1 MKITFVTATLTS
13 GGSERVMSIVANKM
27 QERGYEV
34 EIICLNDQIVFYPI
48 NEGIK
53 ITHVEVEAGTK
64 SLPKKLWWFR
74 KYIQKTQPDVVIAF
88 MVSVYTVTLLA
99 LMGVDI
105 PVISSVR
112 NDPAYS
118 NLRKK
123 ITRKILLPR
132 SAHVVVQT
140 QQIKEF
146 FSKNIQKM
154 TTVIYNPVNER
165 VFETSYDDD
174 NVDDNENLKLKV
186 KDGVEVKVD
195 GLKVKVEE
203 RLNRIISV
211 GRLYPQKDQKMMI
224 EAFAKVSERFPD
236 WKLVIFGEGP
246 QRRALE
252 TIIQDPR
259 FKIQD
264 KVSLPGRS
272 ENIIDELKKS
282 KVFCLSSVYEGM
294 SNALVE
300 AICVGLPIV
309 TTKVSGT
316 EELIK
321 DGENGFIVNIGDTD
335 AMAEALTKI
344 LKDENLQKQFS
355 ENNKAQAIKFETNAI
370 VDQWENLVNSV
381 VRLKV
386 KG

>member
-1 MKITFVTATLTS
+1 MMKLTFVTATLTS

-64 SLPKKLWWFR
+64 SLPKKLCWFR
-74 KYIQKTQPDVVIAF
+74 KHIQKTQPDVVIAF

-99 LMGVDI
+99 LIGIDI

-123 ITRKILLPR
+123 ITRKLLLPR

-140 QQIKEF
+140 QQIKKF
-146 FSKNIQKM
+146 FNKSIQNM
-154 TTVIYNPVNER
+154 TTVIYNPVNEK
-165 VFETSYDDD
+165 VF
-174 NVDDNENLKLKV
+174 KLQPSK
-186 KDGVEVKVD
+186 KE
-195 GLKVKVEE
+195 
-203 RLNRIISV
+203 NRIISV
-211 GRLYPQKDQKMMI
+211 GRLYPQKDQKTMI
-224 EAFAKVSERFPD
+224 EAFAKVSEHHPD
-236 WKLVIFGEGP
+236 WQLVIFGEGP
-246 QRRALE
+246 ERKALE
-252 TIIQDPR
+252 LLVER
-259 FKIQD
+259 LKVKD
-264 KVSLPGRS
+264 KVYMPGRS
-272 ENIIDELKKS
+272 ENIIDELNKS
-282 KVFCLSSVYEGM
+282 KIFCLSSIYEGM

-316 EELIK
+316 EELIQ
-321 DGENGFIVNIGDTD
+321 DGKNGFTVNIGDKES
-335 AMAEALTKI
+335 MAKALTKI
-344 LKDENLQKQFS
+344 IEDENLQNQFA
-355 ENNKAQAIKFETNAI
+355 EKNKAQAIKFETNTI
-370 VDQWENLVNSV
+370 VNQWEVLVNSV

>member
-1 MKITFVTATLTS
+1 MKLTFVTATLTS

-48 NEGIK
+48 NDGIK
-53 ITHVEVEAGTK
+53 ITHVEIEAGTK

-123 ITRKILLPR
+123 ITRKLLLPR

-140 QQIKEF
+140 QQIKQY
-146 FSKNIQKM
+146 FSKNIQEK

-165 VFETSYDDD
+165 VFETSHDNDDD
-174 NVDDNENLKLKV
+174 NDNPELKI
-186 KDGVEVKVD
+186 KD
-195 GLKVKVEE
+195 E

-211 GRLYPQKDQKMMI
+211 GRLYPQKDQKTMI
-224 EAFAKVSERFPD
+224 EAFAKVSEKHPD

-246 QRRALE
+246 ERGALE
-252 TIIQDPR
+252 LLVER
-259 FKIQD
+259 LKIKD
-264 KVSLPGRS
+264 KVSLPGKS

-282 KVFCLSSVYEGM
+282 KIFCLSSIYEGM

-316 EELIK
+316 EELIEN
-321 DGENGFIVNIGDTD
+321 GENGFIVDIGDKDTM
-335 AMAEALTKI
+335 AMALTKVI
-344 LKDENLQKQFS
+344 EDENLRQQFA
-355 ENNKAQAIKFETNAI
+355 EKNKAQAVKFETNAI
-370 VDQWENLVNSV
+370 VDQWEEVI
-381 VRLKV
+381 LKV
-386 KG
+386 KK

>member
-74 KYIQKTQPDVVIAF
+74 KHIQKTQPDVVIAF

-99 LMGVDI
+99 LMGIDI

-123 ITRKILLPR
+123 ITRKLLLPR

-140 QQIKEF
+140 QQIKKF
-146 FSKNIQKM
+146 FNKGIQKM
-154 TTVIYNPVNER
+154 TSVIYNPVNEK
-165 VFETSYDDD
+165 VF
-174 NVDDNENLKLKV
+174 KLQPTK
-186 KDGVEVKVD
+186 KE
-195 GLKVKVEE
+195 
-203 RLNRIISV
+203 NRIISV
-211 GRLYPQKDQKMMI
+211 GRLYPQKDQKTMI
-224 EAFAKVSERFPD
+224 EAFAKMSEHHPD

-246 QRRALE
+246 ERKAME
-252 TIIQDPR
+252 KMIQDPR

-264 KVSLPGRS
+264 KVVLPGRS
-272 ENIIDELKKS
+272 ENIVDELNKS
-282 KVFCLSSVYEGM
+282 KIFCLSSIYEGM

-321 DGENGFIVNIGDTD
+321 NGENGFIVNIGDKD
-335 AMAEALTKI
+335 SMAKALTKI
-344 LKDENLQKQFS
+344 IEDENLQNQFA
-355 ENNKAQAIKFETNAI
+355 EKNKAQAIKFETNTI
-370 VDQWENLVNSV
+370 VNQWEDLVNSV

>member
-1 MKITFVTATLTS
+1 MMKLTFVTATLTS

-99 LMGVDI
+99 LMGIDI

-123 ITRKILLPR
+123 ITRKLLLPR

-140 QQIKEF
+140 QQIKKF
-146 FSKNIQKM
+146 FNKSIQNM
-154 TTVIYNPVNER
+154 TTVIYNPVNEK
-165 VFETSYDDD
+165 VF
-174 NVDDNENLKLKV
+174 KLQPSK
-186 KDGVEVKVD
+186 KE
-195 GLKVKVEE
+195 
-203 RLNRIISV
+203 NRIISV
-211 GRLYPQKDQKMMI
+211 GRLYPQKDQKTMI
-224 EAFAKVSERFPD
+224 EAFAKVSERHPD

-246 QRRALE
+246 ERDSLE
-252 TIIQDPR
+252 RMIKDYSQSSSARQSR

-264 KVSLPGRS
+264 KVVLPGRS
-272 ENIIDELKKS
+272 ENIIDELNKS
-282 KVFCLSSVYEGM
+282 KIFCLSSIYEGM

-321 DGENGFIVNIGDTD
+321 NGENGFIVNIGDKES
-335 AMAEALTKI
+335 MAKALTKI
-344 LKDENLQKQFS
+344 IEDENLQNQFA
-355 ENNKAQAIKFETNAI
+355 EKNKAQAIKFETNTI
-370 VDQWENLVNSV
+370 VNQWEEVI
-381 VRLKV
+381 LKV
-386 KG
+386 KR

>member
-99 LMGVDI
+99 LMGIGI

-123 ITRKILLPR
+123 ITRKLLLPR

-140 QQIKEF
+140 QQIKKF
-146 FSKNIQKM
+146 FNKGIQKM
-154 TTVIYNPVNER
+154 TSVIYNPVNEK
-165 VFETSYDDD
+165 VF
-174 NVDDNENLKLKV
+174 KLQPTK
-186 KDGVEVKVD
+186 KE
-195 GLKVKVEE
+195 
-203 RLNRIISV
+203 NRIISV
-211 GRLYPQKDQKMMI
+211 GRLYPQKDQKTMI
-224 EAFAKVSERFPD
+224 EAFAKVSEQHPD
-236 WKLVIFGEGP
+236 WQLVIYGEGP
-246 QRRALE
+246 ERKALE
-252 TIIQDPR
+252 LFVER
-259 FKIQD
+259 LKVKD
-264 KVSLPGRS
+264 KVLLPGRS
-272 ENIIDELKKS
+272 ENIIDELNKS
-282 KVFCLSSVYEGM
+282 KIFCLSSIYEGM

-321 DGENGFIVNIGDTD
+321 NGENGFIVNIGDKD
-335 AMAEALTKI
+335 SMAKALTKI
-344 LKDENLQKQFS
+344 IEDENLQNQFA
-355 ENNKAQAIKFETNAI
+355 EKNKAQAIKFETNTI
-370 VDQWENLVNSV
+370 VNQWEDLVNSV

-386 KG
+386 KDLS

>member
-1 MKITFVTATLTS
+1 MKLTFVTATLTS

-48 NEGIK
+48 NDGIK
-53 ITHVEVEAGTK
+53 ITHVEVESGTK

-99 LMGVDI
+99 LIGVDI

-123 ITRKILLPR
+123 ITRIILLPR

-140 QQIKEF
+140 QQIKQY
-146 FSKNIQKM
+146 FSKNIQKK

-165 VFETSYDDD
+165 VFETSYDNDDD
-174 NVDDNENLKLKV
+174 NDNP
-186 KDGVEVKVD
+186 
-195 GLKVKVEE
+195 GLKIKDE
-203 RLNRIISV
+203 RFNRIISV
-211 GRLYPQKDQKMMI
+211 GRLYPQKDQKTMV
-224 EAFAKVSERFPD
+224 EAFAKVSEKHPD

-246 QRRALE
+246 ERGALE
-252 TIIQDPR
+252 SLVERLKVKD
-259 FKIQD
+259 KI
-264 KVSLPGRS
+264 SLPGRS

-316 EELIK
+316 EELIQ
-321 DGENGFIVNIGDTD
+321 DGKNGFTVNIGDTD
-335 AMAEALTKI
+335 AMAEALIKI
-344 LKDENLQKQFS
+344 IEDKNLQKQFS

-370 VDQWENLVNSV
+370 VDQWEELI
-381 VRLKV
+381 LKV
-386 KG
+386 KR

>member
-140 QQIKEF
+140 QQIKQY
-146 FSKNIQKM
+146 FSKNIQKK

-165 VFETSYDDD
+165 VFETSYDNDDD
-174 NVDDNENLKLKV
+174 NDNP
-186 KDGVEVKVD
+186 
-195 GLKVKVEE
+195 GLKIKDE

-211 GRLYPQKDQKMMI
+211 GRLYPQKDQKTMI
-224 EAFAKVSERFPD
+224 EAFAKVSEKFPQ
-236 WKLVIFGEGP
+236 WSLIIFGEGP
-246 QRRALE
+246 ERGALE
-252 TIIQDPR
+252 LLVER
-259 FKIQD
+259 LKIKD
-264 KVSLPGRS
+264 KVSLPGKS
-272 ENIIDELKKS
+272 ENIIEELKKS
-282 KVFCLSSVYEGM
+282 KIFCLSSIYEGM

-316 EELIK
+316 EELIEN
-321 DGENGFIVNIGDTD
+321 GENGFIVDIGDKDTM
-335 AMAEALTKI
+335 AMAMTKLI
-344 LKDENLQKQFS
+344 EDENLRQQFA
-355 ENNKAQAIKFETNAI
+355 EKNKAQAVKFETNAI
-370 VDQWENLVNSV
+370 VDQWEEVI
-381 VRLKV
+381 LKV
-386 KG
+386 KK

>member
-1 MKITFVTATLTS
+1 MNLTFVTATLTS

-34 EIICLNDQIVFYPI
+34 EIVCLNDQIVFYPI
-48 NEGIK
+48 NKDIK
-53 ITHVEVEAGTK
+53 ITHVEVESGTK

-74 KYIQKTQPDVVIAF
+74 KYIKQTQPDVVIAF

-140 QQIKEF
+140 QQIKQF

-165 VFETSYDDD
+165 VFETTYDND
-174 NVDDNENLKLKV
+174 NQGLMM
-186 KDGVEVKVD
+186 KD
-195 GLKVKVEE
+195 E
-203 RLNRIISV
+203 RKNRIISV
-211 GRLYPQKDQKMMI
+211 GRLYPQKDQKTMI
-224 EAFAKVSERFPD
+224 EAFAKVSEKHPD

-246 QRRALE
+246 ERGALE
-252 TIIQDPR
+252 LLVER
-259 FKIQD
+259 LKIQD
-264 KVSLPGRS
+264 KVFLPGKS

-282 KVFCLSSVYEGM
+282 KIFCLSSIYEGM

-321 DGENGFIVNIGDTD
+321 DGENGFIVDIGDKDTM
-335 AMAEALTKI
+335 AMALTKVI
-344 LKDENLQKQFS
+344 EDENLRQQFA
-355 ENNKAQAIKFETNAI
+355 EKNKAQAVRFETNAI
-370 VDQWENLVNSV
+370 VDQWEEVI
-381 VRLKV
+381 LKV
-386 KG
+386 KK

>member
-1 MKITFVTATLTS
+1 MRITFVTATLTS

-34 EIICLNDQIVFYPI
+34 EIVCLNDQIVFYPI

-146 FSKNIQKM
+146 FSKNIQKK
-154 TTVIYNPVNER
+154 TTVIYNPVNEK

-174 NVDDNENLKLKV
+174 NVDDNLKLKV
-186 KDGVEVKVD
+186 KVD
-195 GLKVKVEE
+195 RLKVKEE
-203 RLNRIISV
+203 RANRIISV

-252 TIIQDPR
+252 TMIQDPR

-282 KVFCLSSVYEGM
+282 KIFCLSSVYEGM

-321 DGENGFIVNIGDTD
+321 NGENGFIVNIGDKES
-335 AMAEALTKI
+335 MAKALTKI
-344 LKDENLQKQFS
+344 IEDEKLQKQFS

-370 VDQWENLVNSV
+370 VDQWENLVNSI

>member
-1 MKITFVTATLTS
+1 MKLTFVTATLTS
-13 GGSERVMSIVANKM
+13 GGSERVMSILANKM

-48 NEGIK
+48 NDGIK

-123 ITRKILLPR
+123 ITRKLLLPR

-140 QQIKEF
+140 QQIKQF

-165 VFETSYDDD
+165 VFETTYDND
-174 NVDDNENLKLKV
+174 NQGLMM
-186 KDGVEVKVD
+186 KD
-195 GLKVKVEE
+195 E
-203 RLNRIISV
+203 RQNRIISV
-211 GRLYPQKDQKMMI
+211 GRLYPQKDQKTMI
-224 EAFAKVSERFPD
+224 EAFAKVSEKHPD

-246 QRRALE
+246 ERGALE
-252 TIIQDPR
+252 LLVER
-259 FKIQD
+259 LKIQD
-264 KVSLPGRS
+264 KVFLSGKS

-282 KVFCLSSVYEGM
+282 KIFCLSSIYEGM

-321 DGENGFIVNIGDTD
+321 DGENGFIVDIGDKDTM
-335 AMAEALTKI
+335 AMALTKVI
-344 LKDENLQKQFS
+344 EDENLRQQFA
-355 ENNKAQAIKFETNAI
+355 EKNKAQAVKFETNVI
-370 VDQWENLVNSV
+370 VDQWEEVI
-381 VRLKV
+381 LKV
-386 KG
+386 KK